1 MGERLYCT
9 YIMASR
15 RNGTLYVGITGD
27 LVRGVWEHREG
38 VVAGFTRQYRV
49 KHLAWYE
56 PHEDVAA
63 AILREKQGMEAGLE
77 IAIDRRRKPRMAR
90 PLPDVAVTGFRPAPE

>member
-15 RNGTLYVGITGD
+15 RNGTLYVGVTGD
-27 LVRGVWEHREG
+27 LVRRVWEHREG
-38 VVAGFTRQYRV
+38 VVAGFTRKYRV

-56 PHEDVAA
+56 AHEDVAA
-63 AILREKQGMEAGLE
+63 AILREKQIKEWKRAWKIELIEAMNPDWRDLWFD
-77 IAIDRRRKPRMAR
+77 IAGE
-90 PLPDVAVTGFRPAPE
+90 L

>member
-15 RNGTLYVGITGD
+15 RNGTLYVGVTGD
-27 LVRGVWEHREG
+27 LVRRVWEHREG
-38 VVAGFTRQYRV
+38 VVAGFTRQHRV
-49 KHLAWYE
+49 KHLAWFE

-63 AILREKQGMEAGLE
+63 AILREKQIKEWKRAWKIELIEAMNPDWRDLWFD
-77 IAIDRRRKPRMAR
+77 IAGE
-90 PLPDVAVTGFRPAPE
+90 L